1 MGKGVKNERY
11 ESGQRRKNPRRIDR
25 DESGHGNL
33 HCKHQNQRDCSRS
46 IDASSGSFPFK
57 IYY

>member
-1 MGKGVKNERY
+1 VVKNERY

-33 HCKHQNQRDCSRS
+33 HRKHQNQRACSRR
-46 IDASSGSFPFK
+46 IDASSGSFNSKFV
-57 IYY
+57 IRF

>member
-1 MGKGVKNERY
+1 VVKNERF